1 MADIQPAS
9 RPAKPFQ
16 AHRLQRLA
24 KYQAW
29 VILAVLAIG
38 LVVDNLWL
46 NTQLNMS
53 KNLLA
58 GSVLAWIGQL
68 IFAKISLQLSGYH
81 QRRQIV
87 HRFYLAHLTKWLVT
101 LIGFIIIFTQL
112 RPLLA
117 GWVLLGFILL
127 QFSYIMLIYQQNGR

>member
-1 MADIQPAS
+1 MADFQPAS

-16 AHRLQRLA
+16 AYPLQRLA

-29 VILAVLAIG
+29 VILAVLAVG
-38 LVVDNLWL
+38 LMVDKPWL
-46 NTQLNMS
+46 NTPFSVS

-68 IFAKISLQLSGYH
+68 VFAKISLSLSGYH

-87 HRFYLAHLTKWLVT
+87 YRFYLAHMVKWLIT
-101 LIGFIIIFTQL
+101 IAGFAIIFIGL
-112 RPLLA
+112 RPLTA
-117 GWVLLGFILL
+117 GWVMLGFMVLQISYMILMYR
-127 QFSYIMLIYQQNGR
+127 QKF